1 MLKYLR
7 AIAVVHNV
15 PCSIT
20 GKNLPILEPAPQGMG
35 APQATESTQGNDA
48 ETHRSLPVI
57 LSTPPRVHLMAAT
70 RVYVRYYT
78 TCSHPDGGLRRGVA
92 HRKHA

>member
-1 MLKYLR
+1 
-7 AIAVVHNV
+7 
-15 PCSIT
+15 
-20 GKNLPILEPAPQGMG
+20 MG

-57 LSTPPRVHLMAAT
+57 FTFPHGVHLMAAT

-78 TCSHPDGGLRRGVA
+78 T
-92 HRKHA
+92 

>member
-1 MLKYLR
+1 
-7 AIAVVHNV
+7 
-15 PCSIT
+15 
-20 GKNLPILEPAPQGMG
+20 MG

-70 RVYVRYYT
+70 RVSVAYYT
-78 TCSHPDGGLRRGVA
+78 T
-92 HRKHA
+92 